1 MGDAVKNFTTISQL
15 YVAPPASS
23 GQPKLL
29 LGTVTATRCRTTTGP
44 LTTNASVC
52 VSGNTNATVTALQS
66 GSWNSANRQ
75 YQFAPGC
82 YSFIL
87 ADHARDAFEILA
99 SPGQGSHPSAIV
111 HATAP
116 FSASTEI
123 TAGAC
128 PA

>member
-1 MGDAVKNFTTISQL
+1 
-15 YVAPPASS
+15 
-23 GQPKLL
+23 
-29 LGTVTATRCRTTTGP
+29 
-44 LTTNASVC
+44 
-52 VSGNTNATVTALQS
+52 VTALQS
-66 GSWNSANRQ
+66 GTWNSTSRQ
-75 YQFAPGC
+75 YQFASGC

-87 ADHARDAFEILA
+87 ADHARDAFDILA
-99 SPGQGSHPSAIV
+99 TPRQGNHPSAIV